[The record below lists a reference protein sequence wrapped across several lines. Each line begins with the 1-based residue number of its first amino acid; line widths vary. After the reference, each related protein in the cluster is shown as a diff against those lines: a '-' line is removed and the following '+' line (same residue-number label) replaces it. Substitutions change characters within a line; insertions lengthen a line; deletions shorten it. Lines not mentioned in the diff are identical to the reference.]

1 MKGSKGIGWL
11 ATLGLAA
18 GAGVAVAA
26 AVRGARKIDLRG
38 RVVVITGGGR
48 GLGFG
53 IAEEF
58 LKRGC
63 RLAICGRDGDV
74 IAEAVEAFR
83 RRGADGFGMACD
95 GSDPAQVGTFL
106 ARVIERFGNIDV
118 LVNNA
123 GQCFVGPAAEL
134 TAEDVVYALRNIFW
148 CQYP

>member
-11 ATLGLAA
+11 AALGLAA
-18 GAGVAVAA
+18 GAGGAVAA

-74 IAEAVEAFR
+74 IAEAVEAFK
-83 RRGADGFGMACD
+83 RRGGDVLGMACD
-95 GSDPAQVGTFL
+95 GSDPAQVHTFVSRVMNDFGT
-106 ARVIERFGNIDV
+106 IDI
-118 LVNNA
+118 LV
-123 GQCFVGPAAEL
+123 
-134 TAEDVVYALRNIFW
+134 
-148 CQYP
+148 